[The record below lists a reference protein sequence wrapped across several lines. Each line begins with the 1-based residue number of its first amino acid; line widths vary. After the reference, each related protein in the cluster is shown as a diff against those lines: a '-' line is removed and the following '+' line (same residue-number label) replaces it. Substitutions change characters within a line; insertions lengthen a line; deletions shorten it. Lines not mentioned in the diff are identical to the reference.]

1 MNIHIRSTLRFDLF
15 FLFFIAL
22 STVGQAQNDS
32 LYSKFNTYSKA
43 PRELA
48 YVHLNKAVYVKG
60 EVIGFNAYILDK
72 NSKQLSSLTTN
83 LYCEISDE
91 NNTVLKSKLIKVEN
105 GVAAGQFD
113 LDSLFTTG
121 KYTFKA
127 YTNWMR
133 NFDEQNYY
141 AQQIKVIDLD
151 KETKIK
157 TTRIT
162 NAINI
167 QLLPEGGHLV
177 SEIENT
183 IGIVAKDSLG
193 FGVSIEGHIS
203 DSDNNTIT
211 TFKTNVHGIG
221 RFLLT
226 PQKNSSYLAHTL
238 VNNNSQT
245 FPIPL
250 VEPSGINLS
259 LADIGSK
266 VAITFRTNS
275 ETHLNIKNNNY
286 TISIHNGKTLKAI
299 AVSFGESTEITKLI
313 KYDDLSIGINVFT
326 LFDAQNNPLLER
338 LFFKYDGLNLVE
350 SGNAITKKSNDSIS
364 IKLAIK
370 GVDAT
375 KINKFSVSVLP
386 AETIANKQHHN
397 IISYTYLQPYVKG
410 NIENAGYYF
419 SDIDRKKKYELDNL
433 LLTQGWSSYD
443 WHTIFNYPPKTI
455 YDFEIGIQID
465 ANANRKKTGQY
476 IIFPTKHSPSD
487 LVSLT
492 KEETKFTRSEFFFF
506 DKEILK
512 IGELSKKGKA
522 ETPYLYVQFT
532 PSSIPNLKLKRDL
545 LGLKDRTYMDYSS
558 DAIKPALN
566 KVEVLDEVLVKAKMK
581 ETKLEKIKGSRPGFV
596 TEFDDNNRKQYLD
609 FAAFVESNGY
619 AVVQYEG
626 KLSILPQ
633 RSISINAPK
642 SPPQIYLDDRLI
654 SDMSFF
660 YNYRLDNVE
669 YIYIDKTGFGM
680 GIRGSGGV
688 IKIYTDPLIGT
699 YKKYGKSFK
708 TYKIPLPFTTNKKF
722 YAPVYNGY
730 HTDFFKEYGVIDWFP
745 NLTTDTHGNLNFN
758 IYNTNAKTVKLY
770 IEGIVNDTQFISEEK
785 EISIN

>member
-1 MNIHIRSTLRFDLF
+1 MNKHICTTLRFGLG
-15 FLFFIAL
+15 FLFIIAL
-22 STVGQAQNDS
+22 TTVCQAQKDS
-32 LYSKFNTYSKA
+32 LYSKFNTYTEA

-72 NSKQLSSLTTN
+72 NSKQLFSLTTN

-91 NNTVLKSKLIKVEN
+91 NDTVLKSKLIKVEN
-105 GVAAGQFD
+105 GVAAGHFD

-133 NFDEQNYY
+133 NFDERNYY

-162 NAINI
+162 NAVNV

-177 SEIENT
+177 SGIQNT

-193 FGVSIEGHIS
+193 FGVAIEGFIS
-203 DSDNNTIT
+203 DSNNNTIT
-211 TFKTNVHGIG
+211 TFKTNAHGIG
-221 RFLLT
+221 RFLFT
-226 PQKNSSYLAHTL
+226 PQKDSSYLAHTL

-245 FPIPL
+245 FPMPH

-259 LADIGSK
+259 LEDLGYR
-266 VAITFRTNS
+266 VAITFRTNP
-275 ETHLNIKNNNY
+275 ETYTHIKDNNY
-286 TISIHNGKTLKAI
+286 TLGIHNGKTLKTATI
-299 AVSFGESTEITKLI
+299 SFNESTEITEFI
-313 KYDDLSIGINVFT
+313 EYNDLSTGINVFT

-338 LFFKYDGLNLVE
+338 LFFKYDGLNLSK
-350 SGNAITKKSNDSIS
+350 SGRVITKKSSDSIS

-370 GVDAT
+370 EIDT
-375 KINKFSVSVLP
+375 SKNNTFSISVLP
-386 AETIANKQHHN
+386 AETKANNQHHN

-419 SDIDRKKKYELDNL
+419 SDIDTNKKYELDNL

-443 WHTIFNYPPKTI
+443 WHTIFNYPPQTN
-455 YDFEIGIQID
+455 YYFEIGIQID
-465 ANANRKKTGQY
+465 VNANRKKTGQY

-487 LVSLT
+487 LVVLT
-492 KEETKFTRSEFFFF
+492 KEETTFSRSEFFFL
-506 DKEILK
+506 DNETLK
-512 IGELSKKGKA
+512 IGKLSKKGKT
-522 ETPYLYVQFT
+522 EIPNLYVQFT
-532 PSSIPNLKLKRDL
+532 PSSIPYLRLKQNL
-545 LGLKDRTYMDYSS
+545 LGLKDKTYMDYSS
-558 DAIKPALN
+558 DGIKPTLN
-566 KVEVLDEVLVKAKMK
+566 KVEALEEVLVKAKMK
-581 ETKLEKIKGSRPGFV
+581 ETKLEKIKGNRPGFV
-596 TEFDDNNRKQYLD
+596 TKFDDNKRKQYID
-609 FAAFVESNGY
+609 FAAFVQANGY
-619 AVVQYEG
+619 IVVQWEG
-626 KLSILPQ
+626 ELNMFTY
-633 RSISINAPK
+633 RSIDLNKTKA
-642 SPPQIYLDDRLI
+642 SPVIYLDDIEITDLNY
-654 SDMSFF
+654 F

-680 GIRGSGGV
+680 GIKGSGGV

-708 TYKIPLPFTTNKKF
+708 TYKVPLSFTTNKKF
-722 YAPVYNGY
+722 YTPVYNGY
-730 HTDFFKEYGVIDWFP
+730 HTNFFKEYGVIDWFP
-745 NLTTDTHGNLNFN
+745 NLTSDAHGNLNFN
-758 IYNTNAKTVKLY
+758 IYNTNAKTVKLFV
-770 IEGIVNDTQFISEEK
+770 EGIVNNSQFISE
-785 EISIN
+785 NRN

>member
-15 FLFFIAL
+15 FLFLIAL
-22 STVGQAQNDS
+22 STVSQAQNDS

-121 KYTFKA
+121 KYIFKA

-193 FGVSIEGHIS
+193 FGVAIKGHIS

-211 TFKTNVHGIG
+211 TFKTNAHGIG

-226 PQKNSSYLAHTL
+226 PQKNSSYLAHTI
-238 VNNNSQT
+238 VNNNSQK

-259 LADIGSK
+259 LADLGSK
-266 VAITFRTNS
+266 VALTFRTNS
-275 ETHLNIKNNNY
+275 ETHLNIKNNTY
-286 TISIHNGKTLKAI
+286 TLSIHNGKTLKAI

-313 KYDDLSIGINVFT
+313 KYDDLSTGINVFT

-338 LFFKYDGLNLVE
+338 LFFMYDGLNLVE
-350 SGNAITKKSNDSIS
+350 SGSVITKKSNDSIS

-370 GVDAT
+370 EIDT
-375 KINKFSVSVLP
+375 SRINKFSISVLP
-386 AETIANKQHHN
+386 AETKANKQHHN
-397 IISYTYLQPYVKG
+397 IISYTYLQPYLKG

-433 LLTQGWSSYD
+433 LLTQGWSSYN
-443 WHTIFNYPPKTI
+443 WHTIFNYPPRTI

-487 LVSLT
+487 LVALT
-492 KEETKFTRSEFFFF
+492 KEETKFIRSEFFFF
-506 DKEILK
+506 DEETLK
-512 IGELSKKGKA
+512 IGELSKKGKV
-522 ETPYLYVQFT
+522 ETPNLYVQFT

-545 LGLKDRTYMDYSS
+545 LGLKSRTYMDYSS

-566 KVEVLDEVLVKAKMK
+566 KVEALDEVLVKAKMK

-596 TEFDDNNRKQYLD
+596 TEFDDNKRKQYVD
-609 FAAFVESNGY
+609 FAAFVQANGY
-619 AVVQYEG
+619 IVVQWEG
-626 KLSILPQ
+626 ELNIFTY
-633 RSISINAPK
+633 RSIDLKKTKP
-642 SPPQIYLDDRLI
+642 SPVIYLDDMEITDLNY
-654 SDMSFF
+654 F

-669 YIYIDKTGFGM
+669 YVYIDKTGFGM
-680 GIRGSGGV
+680 GIKGSGGV

-708 TYKIPLPFTTNKKF
+708 TYKTPLSFTTNKKF
-722 YAPVYNGY
+722 YTPVYNGY

-745 NLTTDTHGNLNFN
+745 NLTTDAHGYLNFN